1 MAKASLTV
9 RELEV
14 LKQALI
20 TTDYLG
26 ENELIAKIW
35 NMQREIITADIR
47 KIRKEQAK
55 ELKQYREAREI
66 RKALEK

>member
-1 MAKASLTV
+1 MAKSILTV

-20 TTDYLG
+20 ASDYLG

-35 NMQREIITADIR
+35 KMQIESISADIR